1 MRNINLNKK
10 SREPNRLEEE
20 KTITRAK
27 RTNQSQDGRFGN
39 QDSDLMDVTSGVNV
53 GVARG
58 CAGNAP

>member
-10 SREPNRLEEE
+10 SRESNCLEKE
-20 KTITRAK
+20 KAVVAK
-27 RTNQSQDGRFGN
+27 RTNYSQDGRFKN

-58 CAGNAP
+58 CAGNVP